1 MCGIVVLQGPN
12 ANQRLPA
19 CLQRIRHRGPDDC
32 QHYQHQDIAFGFVRL
47 AINGQEQDGRQP
59 LLWNNMVGLF
69 NGEIYNHRILIQQY
83 QLAVD
88 GQCDSQ
94 VLLPLFSQKNLAV
107 IDELDGFFSA
117 VIYSKTT
124 KKLYSLRDHIGKKP
138 LYIGRSESELFIT
151 SELKAL
157 ESITWFRALPLGA
170 TQINLA
176 TTEIKNFR
184 PHKSPILVGVQKE
197 QHTSQ
202 NVHHHLRETF
212 TKAVIK
218 RLPPTNTPV
227 AVFLSGGL
235 DSSLVAAIATQYR
248 QDCIYFTLGHK
259 ASPDREKVDQLIK
272 ELNLRHWHCID
283 LPAPEQLPQLIAA
296 VVYATESYN
305 PSIISNGLATYL
317 LAQAVRKQGIKVVLS
332 GEGADELFGGYYPYL
347 SPEKWR
353 LIRGQLIHDM
363 PFTELRRLDLCS
375 MAHGIEVRCPF
386 LDARVKALAD
396 SLPFP
401 QYFANNANKISLR
414 EAFASSLPEYIL
426 HRPKTSF
433 DVGSGLRSMVVRFLR
448 RNGRTEREEL
458 LSIWKQCF
466 TYDHQHPYFSHYPVF
481 DHGIDQRREVHR

>member
-1 MCGIVVLQGPN
+1 M
-12 ANQRLPA
+12 
-19 CLQRIRHRGPDDC
+19 
-32 QHYQHQDIAFGFVRL
+32 
-47 AINGQEQDGRQP
+47 
-59 LLWNNMVGLF
+59 
-69 NGEIYNHRILIQQY
+69 
-83 QLAVD
+83 
-88 GQCDSQ
+88 
-94 VLLPLFSQKNLAV
+94 
-107 IDELDGFFSA
+107 
-117 VIYSKTT
+117 
-124 KKLYSLRDHIGKKP
+124 
-138 LYIGRSESELFIT
+138 
-151 SELKAL
+151 KAL